1 MPARRHAY
9 ARTARLCA
17 LALSLSFSCSLSL
30 GACKGAG
37 GANDAAATIDTD
49 PLALL
54 PPGAVALA
62 DIEVQAIEHAGS
74 GGSSLAT
81 VADSLVPLGADAGF
95 VPSRDV
101 DRIVLGSYGT
111 INADVGAILTGRF
124 DPDKI
129 AKTTVTKSGAP
140 IVVTPYLNFSIYKIG
155 VAAYAP
161 LTPHTL
167 VAGTGDGVMRVLDR
181 VHAGKFDR
189 AMAPWAAD
197 TLQTKGAEVS
207 VAADFATHPIGAVT
221 VGSVSIPWL
230 KGMQVARVLGD
241 FSPPGLNVAATLT
254 YADPSQASGAAQG
267 ISMAAGWVK
276 MLAPLVGGANLQ
288 NLDVHAVG
296 ADVQCKFAVD
306 DRSLQMLVSLAPR
319 LLPSLGGGSAP

>member
-1 MPARRHAY
+1 MPARRPAF
-9 ARTARLCA
+9 ARSCA
-17 LALSLSFSCSLSL
+17 FALLFSLSL
-30 GACKGAG
+30 AACKGAG
-37 GANDAAATIDTD
+37 AASDAAATIDGD

-54 PPGAVALA
+54 PPGAVAFA
-62 DIEVQAIEHAGS
+62 NVEVQSIAQAGS
-74 GGSSLAT
+74 SGTSLAA

-101 DRIVLGSYGT
+101 DRIVLGEYGT
-111 INADVGAILTGRF
+111 INADVGAILSGRF

-129 AKTTVTKSGAP
+129 AKSTQTKSGAA
-140 IVVTPYLNFSIYKIG
+140 ITATPYLNFTIYKIG
-155 VAAYAP
+155 AVAYSP

-181 VHAGKFDR
+181 VHAGKLDR
-189 AMAPWAAD
+189 AIPPWAAD
-197 TLQTKGAEVS
+197 TLQTKGAEVA
-207 VAADFATHPIGAVT
+207 VAADFSTHPIGSVT
-221 VGSVSIPWL
+221 VGSVSVPWL

-254 YADPSQASGAAQG
+254 YSDPSQASGAAQG

-276 MLAPLVGGANLQ
+276 MLAPLVGGANLE

-306 DRSLQMLVSLAPR
+306 DQSLRMLVSLAPR
-319 LLPSLGGGSAP
+319 LLPGLAGSSAP

>member
-1 MPARRHAY
+1 MPARRLALW
-9 ARTARLCA
+9 RLCA
-17 LALSLSFSCSLSL
+17 LVLSSTVLLSLA
-30 GACKGAG
+30 ACKGAG
-37 GANDAAATIDTD
+37 NANDVAATIDTD

-54 PPGAVALA
+54 PPGAVVLA
-62 DIEVQAIEHAGS
+62 DIEVQSIERAGS
-74 GGSSLAT
+74 GGSSVAT

-101 DRIVLGSYGT
+101 DRVVLGSYST
-111 INADVGAILTGRF
+111 LNADVAAILIGRF
-124 DPDKI
+124 DADKI
-129 AKTTVTKSGAP
+129 GKTTATKSGAP
-140 IVVTPYLNFSIYKIG
+140 IVATPYLNFTVYKIG
-155 VAAYAP
+155 AGAYSP
-161 LTPHTL
+161 LTSHTL
-167 VAGTGDGVMRVLDR
+167 VAGTGDGVIRVLDR

-189 AMAPWAAD
+189 AVPPWAID
-197 TLQTKGAEVS
+197 TLQTKGSEVS
-207 VAADFATHPIGAVT
+207 VAADFTTHPMGAVT

-241 FSPPGLNVAATLT
+241 FSAPGLNVAATLT

-306 DRSLQMLVSLAPR
+306 DQSLQMLVSLAPR
-319 LLPSLGGGSAP
+319 LLPALGGGSAL